1 MPLTAVTGSSGRIG
15 SRVAR
20 ALTAAGTTVRLVGRD
35 PSRFPALDGAT
46 AAPAAAYADT
56 AAMTTALRGADTL
69 FLVSGAESAHRVEE
83 HRCAIEA
90 AVVARVQ
97 RVVYTSFMGAAADC
111 TFTFGRDHFHTEQA
125 LEASGLRWTALRD
138 AFYQD
143 VLPFFADAT
152 GVLRGPAA
160 DGSIAAVAVD
170 DVAEAG
176 VAVLLEDTTE
186 HDGRRYDLSGPA
198 AFTLDELAATLT
210 ELSGRPVRYE
220 RETVD
225 QAYASRAHYGAPA
238 FEVDGWVS
246 TYTAIAAGEM
256 ASVTDAVQR
265 LTGHPATSLRTT
277 LGRYPALLGR
287 LRP

>member
-1 MPLTAVTGSSGRIG
+1 MPLTAVTGSTGRIG

-20 ALTAAGTTVRLVGRD
+20 ALTAAGTSVRLVGRD
-35 PSRFPALDGAT
+35 PSHFPTLDGAT

-56 AAMTTALRGADTL
+56 AAMTTALQGVDTL
-69 FLVSGAESAHRVEE
+69 FLVSGAESANRVDDHR
-83 HRCAIEA
+83 RAIDA
-90 AVVARVQ
+90 AVAAGVQ
-97 RVVYTSFMGAAADC
+97 RVVYTSFLGAAADC
-111 TFTFGRDHFHTEQA
+111 TFTFGRDHFHTELA

-170 DVAEAG
+170 DVAESA

-210 ELSGRPVRYE
+210 DLCGRPVRYE

-225 QAYASRAHYGAPA
+225 QAYASRAHHGAPA

-256 ASVTDAVQR
+256 AAVTDAVPR

-277 LGRYPALLGR
+277 LERYPALLDR
-287 LRP
+287 LQP